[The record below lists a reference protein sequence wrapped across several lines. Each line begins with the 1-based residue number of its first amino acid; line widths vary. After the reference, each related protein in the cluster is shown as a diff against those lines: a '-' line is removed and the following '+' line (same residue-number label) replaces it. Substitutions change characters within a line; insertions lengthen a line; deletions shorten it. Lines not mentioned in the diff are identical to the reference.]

1 MFKYSHVL
9 YAVDLSDMDLD
20 KSIKK
25 VVEAAKA
32 SNTKVTIVHYVQ
44 SITDIYDPYYSTMI
58 DQETRDNIVKAAND
72 KLLDLVS
79 GYDLDKSCLFVEAVS
94 NIKVS
99 LVKLAKELEVDAIYL
114 NGHNHNIIGRL
125 GSVADYIINK
135 AECDVT
141 ILK

>member
-58 DQETRDNIVKAAND
+58 DQETRDNIVKAAIYSYV
-72 KLLDLVS
+72 LIS
-79 GYDLDKSCLFVEAVS
+79 FQ
-94 NIKVS
+94 
-99 LVKLAKELEVDAIYL
+99 VK
-114 NGHNHNIIGRL
+114 
-125 GSVADYIINK
+125 
-135 AECDVT
+135 
-141 ILK
+141 